1 MATVFKWEAILE
13 LVKELFLKLYE
24 ILVWRLDRSST
35 HNSCE
40 IKASEKNSGLNGI
53 RAHDLCDACAVL
65 YQLSYQANWELIELW
80 DRSIP
85 VVDKEYKRIGGIS
98 YIWTAEK
105 DMKFLKSIVF

>member
-1 MATVFKWEAILE
+1 
-13 LVKELFLKLYE
+13 
-24 ILVWRLDRSST
+24 
-35 HNSCE
+35 
-40 IKASEKNSGLNGI
+40 
-53 RAHDLCDACAVL
+53 
-65 YQLSYQANWELIELW
+65 LW